1 MTQEKAG
8 LGEQALNKIAEM
20 ALASQL
26 EEVERIEVQLKT
38 DLSKLAHGEVDSIA
52 ISLNGLVMQQDLGL
66 SELKLQMNRVI
77 VKPLSALLGKIK
89 LTQPSEGTARIVI
102 NEDNLTRAFN
112 SESFHE
118 KLHQMQSEVEDK
130 RVTIHI
136 QQVKCCLLANGNIAF
151 NSELIMGKTGEARP
165 VAFTATPRIGT
176 DGQGIVLQD
185 VHYVE
190 GKELP
195 PELTAA
201 LVARVSEV
209 LSLRSFE
216 SKGMSL
222 RIQQLDVAAGKL
234 TLQATAYIEQFPS
247 S

>member
-1 MTQEKAG
+1 VTQEKAG

-66 SELKLQMNRVI
+66 SELNQMNRVI

-118 KLHQMQSEVEDK
+118 KLLQMQSEVEDK
-130 RVTIHI
+130 RVTILI

-151 NSELIMGKTGEARP
+151 N
-165 VAFTATPRIGT
+165 
-176 DGQGIVLQD
+176 
-185 VHYVE
+185 
-190 GKELP
+190 
-195 PELTAA
+195 
-201 LVARVSEV
+201 
-209 LSLRSFE
+209 LS
-216 SKGMSL
+216 
-222 RIQQLDVAAGKL
+222 
-234 TLQATAYIEQFPS
+234 
-247 S
+247 